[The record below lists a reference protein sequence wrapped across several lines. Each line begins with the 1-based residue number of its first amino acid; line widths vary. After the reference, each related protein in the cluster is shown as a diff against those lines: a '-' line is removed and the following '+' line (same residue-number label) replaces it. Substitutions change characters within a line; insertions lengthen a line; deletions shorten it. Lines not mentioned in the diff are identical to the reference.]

1 MRRAFTLIELLVVV
15 SILALLA
22 AILFPVFGR
31 ARENARRSNCLSN
44 TRQISLGILQYTQ
57 DNDEFLPPV
66 AYKAAPGVTVT
77 WPQLVT
83 PYLKNEQIF
92 KCPSDTVSER
102 YSYGLNELAFVD
114 WEDDPTDSAVN
125 LARFRATAETVMLGD
140 VGLNDDGDPDA
151 LKMVEQGDD
160 LDDDLDALAIGRH
173 FDRTSLAFMDGHA
186 KSLKLEQFYSGQT
199 PADKFFAP

>member
-44 TRQISLGILQYTQ
+44 TRQISLAILQYAQ
-57 DNDEFLPPV
+57 DNDDFLPPV
-66 AYKAAPGVTVT
+66 AYETASGVAVT

-92 KCPSDTVSER
+92 KCPSDTASVR

-114 WEDDPTDSAVN
+114 WQDDPTDPPIH
-125 LARFRATAETVMLGD
+125 LARFRSTSETVMLGD

-151 LKMVEQGDD
+151 LKMVEPGDD
-160 LDDDLDALAIGRH
+160 LDDDLDALPVGRH
-173 FDRTSLAFMDGHA
+173 FDRTSLVFMDGHA

>member
-1 MRRAFTLIELLVVV
+1 MRQAFTLIELLVVV

-31 ARENARRSNCLSN
+31 ARENARRSNCLFN
-44 TRQISLGILQYTQ
+44 TRQISLAILQYVQ

-66 AYKAAPGVTVT
+66 AYETTPGVAVT

-92 KCPSDTVSER
+92 KCPSDTASVR

-114 WEDDPTDSAVN
+114 WQDDPTDSPIN
-125 LARFRATAETVMLGD
+125 LARFRSTSETVMLGD

-151 LKMVEQGDD
+151 LKMVEPGDHF
-160 LDDDLDALAIGRH
+160 DDDLDAFPLGRH

-186 KSLKLEQFYSGQT
+186 KSLRLEQFYSGQT
-199 PADKFFAP
+199 PTDKFFAP